1 MNWKEYSKLRKI
13 LILMILPII
22 FNFIFVITILIGSLR
37 RDFLLLFFISIVI
50 QFVVVLL
57 FFTLLSLLEATPE
70 LEKIFLIGFEF
81 FFVGMSE
88 FFIFFLMTFIYVF
101 ITNQFSNF
109 FFIVGFLINIVF
121 LLLFLLVFYLFLFFK
136 YKRIISDAMQHYDKI
151 NTNNSSKIE
160 LTQQIDNIFWNY
172 STSRNLLFRH
182 KYFFKNF
189 ASYGIPIIIFLII
202 LIFSQ
207 WFISQFGLANNFEL
221 FFISIWIPLIIF
233 VFIAMRIGLLRGID
247 ALMLAQKFKEELV
260 IYSNGLSIP
269 PIMQP
274 YCLLLNA
281 KRYSTKKN
289 IIILYSQIENIDI
302 RKFKIVIKT
311 KGDYNMFLLHF
322 NTVMNEGLAFKVTK
336 DKDSIV
342 KIFEEIKRKEEEIQE
357 RKDYFISSS

>member
-1 MNWKEYSKLRKI
+1 
-13 LILMILPII
+13 
-22 FNFIFVITILIGSLR
+22 
-37 RDFLLLFFISIVI
+37 
-50 QFVVVLL
+50 
-57 FFTLLSLLEATPE
+57 
-70 LEKIFLIGFEF
+70 
-81 FFVGMSE
+81 
-88 FFIFFLMTFIYVF
+88 
-101 ITNQFSNF
+101 
-109 FFIVGFLINIVF
+109 
-121 LLLFLLVFYLFLFFK
+121 
-136 YKRIISDAMQHYDKI
+136 
-151 NTNNSSKIE
+151 
-160 LTQQIDNIFWNY
+160 
-172 STSRNLLFRH
+172 
-182 KYFFKNF
+182 
-189 ASYGIPIIIFLII
+189 
-202 LIFSQ
+202 
-207 WFISQFGLANNFEL
+207 
-221 FFISIWIPLIIF
+221 
-233 VFIAMRIGLLRGID
+233 MRIGLLRGID

>member
-172 STSRNLLFRH
+172 STSRNFDNINFFSMVHFLVWFSKQFRAIFYINMDSIN
-182 KYFFKNF
+182 YFCFHSHENR
-189 ASYGIPIIIFLII
+189 S
-202 LIFSQ
+202 S
-207 WFISQFGLANNFEL
+207 
-221 FFISIWIPLIIF
+221 
-233 VFIAMRIGLLRGID
+233 
-247 ALMLAQKFKEELV
+247 
-260 IYSNGLSIP
+260 
-269 PIMQP
+269 
-274 YCLLLNA
+274 
-281 KRYSTKKN
+281 KRY
-289 IIILYSQIENIDI
+289 
-302 RKFKIVIKT
+302 
-311 KGDYNMFLLHF
+311 
-322 NTVMNEGLAFKVTK
+322 
-336 DKDSIV
+336 
-342 KIFEEIKRKEEEIQE
+342 
-357 RKDYFISSS
+357 